1 MDNKIYESMLA
12 PINSLSQPNDSVMR
26 LKEALTVVAR
36 LLDQALTR
44 IAILEAV
51 QDAPK
56 SVTPLLNTA
65 EVSEVLRHTI
75 VEGQR

>member
-1 MDNKIYESMLA
+1 MDATVY
-12 PINSLSQPNDSVMR
+12 
-26 LKEALTVVAR
+26 EALQKVTPLTQPTAATMDLKAAVECLAHQ
-36 LLDQALTR
+36 LDEALTR

-75 VEGQR
+75 VGEQR